1 MTSFKFGQILFGIAM
16 VAVGIVNLIFG
27 DFLAGLIPVSPA
39 APGRQFFMYVVSVLL
54 MGSGVAIVWEK
65 QVWIAAITLAV
76 LFLVLLVLVHLPRNM
91 ANLYDGGAWTGTFE
105 MLALCSGALIIAD
118 ALPGELRAGSGWIFL
133 IQAGQ
138 YLYAISLAV
147 FAFQHFIYADFIT
160 TLIPTWIPARLFWAY
175 FVGGAFI
182 ASAASIALNKK
193 LSLAMILLAT
203 MFFLW
208 ILVLH
213 LPRSIAS
220 PQHEPEWT
228 STLVALTMG
237 SIALMLQRKHGR

>member
-1 MTSFKFGQILFGIAM
+1 MTPAKSGQILFGIAM
-16 VAVGIVNLIFG
+16 VGIGIVNLIFG

-54 MGSGVAIVWEK
+54 IGSGVAIVLEK
-65 QVWIAAITLAV
+65 QLWIAAITLAV
-76 LFLVLLVLVHLPRNM
+76 LFFVLLLLVHLPRNM
-91 ANLYDGGAWTGTFE
+91 TNLYDGGAWTGTFE

-118 ALPGELRAGSGWIFL
+118 TLPGDLRARSGWNFL
-133 IQAGQ
+133 IRAGR

-147 FAFQHFIYADFIT
+147 FSFQHFIYADFIA

-182 ASAASIALNKK
+182 ASAMSIVLNKK
-193 LSLAMILLAT
+193 LSLAMILLTT

-208 ILVLH
+208 VLVLH
-213 LPRSIAS
+213 VPRVMAS

-228 STLVALTMG
+228 SALVALTMG
-237 SIALMLQRKHGR
+237 AIALMIHPKH